1 MKIKFQDFLLKF
13 PEVEL
18 PVTLSEET
26 LTIFSKENPP
36 INTLMAHQFINV
48 FEDND
53 MDDMTEYTPCFKVP
67 KTENFHAVVYWK
79 AELLNYQFVLI
90 TYDKSGNFID
100 SRTLAGTTS
109 NGELVIK
116 SVATFGEDWSIYIVS
131 GAQETNA
138 DMYDA
143 GTSTTTELELA
154 PDGVIH

>member
-1 MKIKFQDFLLKF
+1 MKVKFQDFLFKF

-26 LTIFSKENPP
+26 LAVFSKENDP
-36 INTLMAHQFINV
+36 INSLMAYQFINV

-53 MDDMTEYTPCFKVP
+53 MDDMTEYVPCFKVP
-67 KTENFHAVVYWK
+67 KTENFHAIVYWK
-79 AELLNYQFVLI
+79 AELLNYQFVLM
-90 TYDKSGNFID
+90 TYDKAGNYID

-131 GAQETNA
+131 GAQETTA
-138 DMYDA
+138 DIYDA

>member
-36 INTLMAHQFINV
+36 ISTLMAHQFINV

-53 MDDMTEYTPCFKVP
+53 MDDMTEYIPCFKVP

-131 GAQETNA
+131 GAQETNT

>member
-53 MDDMTEYTPCFKVP
+53 MDDMTEYIPCFKVP

-100 SRTLAGTTS
+100 SHTLAGTTS